1 MKKSLILIVLACSVS
16 VSVFAVGLDT
26 LKVSLPSLHWAFQL
40 NLPGFELQSSD
51 LDLKMEGRYISA
63 YNDSLAMD
71 VSVSMQD
78 NSMQLPSS
86 KAMRDASWNQLKSLF
101 QAKQAVVLD
110 SVRYESGNCAFSDFF
125 VSSIYGN
132 IVNQRSIIVYLFHNN
147 VCVTVQVIKSNYK
160 DADVES
166 FNKVLSS
173 MKLIAPYLHVSLE
186 HFIDGAACFN
196 NGSYQ
201 LAAKILQKALD
212 ENKSD
217 QLLSKDQQYW
227 LISNLGLAYGFSKQL
242 GKAVSTLNYGI
253 RADPYFPMF
262 YYNLAGVYA
271 MADDLTETIYYLF
284 KAFQYKKNM
293 AEGNEFPDPKK
304 DELFR
309 KYWKNEKFRDA
320 VRNL

>member
-1 MKKSLILIVLACSVS
+1 MKKYLILIVLVWSVS
-16 VSVFAVGLDT
+16 VSAFAIGLDT
-26 LKVSLPSLHWAFQL
+26 LKVSLPSLHWALQM
-40 NLPGFELQSSD
+40 NLPGFVLQSSD
-51 LDLKMEGRYISA
+51 VNTKIEGRYISA

-71 VSVSMQD
+71 VSVGIEE
-78 NSMQLPSS
+78 NSLRLNSS
-86 KAMRDASWNQLKSLF
+86 KALRDSSWIQLKRLF
-101 QAKQAVVLD
+101 YVKQAVIPD
-110 SVRYESGNCAFSDFF
+110 SVRYESGNCAFADFF

-132 IVNQRSIIVYLFHNN
+132 AVNQRNIIVYLFYNN
-147 VCVTVQVIKSNYK
+147 FCVTVQVIKSNYK
-160 DADVES
+160 DTDVEN

-173 MKLIAPYLHVSLE
+173 IKLIAPYSHVSLE
-186 HFIDGAACFN
+186 HFIDGVDYFN
-196 NGSYQ
+196 NGNYN
-201 LAAKILQKALD
+201 LAAKILQMALD
-212 ENKSD
+212 ENKTD
-217 QLLSKDQQYW
+217 QLLSKDQLYW

-253 RADPYFPMF
+253 RTDPYFPMF

-284 KAFQYKKNM
+284 QAFQYKKNM
-293 AEGNEFPDPKK
+293 AQGNEFPDPKK

>member
-1 MKKSLILIVLACSVS
+1 MKKTLILIVLVYSVS
-16 VSVFAVGLDT
+16 VSAFAIGLDT
-26 LKVSLPSLHWAFQL
+26 LKVSLPSLHWALQL

-51 LDLKMEGRYISA
+51 VNTKTEGRYISA

-71 VSVSMQD
+71 VSINMQE
-78 NSMQLPSS
+78 NSLQLNSS
-86 KAMRDASWNQLKSLF
+86 KAFRDTSWVQLKNLF
-101 QAKQAVVLD
+101 DAKQAVVLD
-110 SVRYESGNCAFSDFF
+110 STRYESGNCAFSDFF
-125 VSSIYGN
+125 VASIYGSV
-132 IVNQRSIIVYLFHNN
+132 VNQRNIIVYLFYNN

-166 FNKVLSS
+166 LNKVLGS
-173 MKLIAPYLHVSLE
+173 MKLIAPYQHVSLE
-186 HFIDGAACFN
+186 YFIDGVAYFN
-196 NGSYQ
+196 NGNYQ
-201 LAAKILQKALD
+201 LAARILQKALD

-227 LISNLGLAYGFSKQL
+227 LISNLGLAYGFAGQL
-242 GKAVSTLNYGI
+242 GRAVATLNYGI
-253 RADPYFPMF
+253 RTDPYFPMF

-284 KAFQYKKNM
+284 QAFQYKKNM
-293 AEGNEFPDPKK
+293 AQGNEFPNPKK